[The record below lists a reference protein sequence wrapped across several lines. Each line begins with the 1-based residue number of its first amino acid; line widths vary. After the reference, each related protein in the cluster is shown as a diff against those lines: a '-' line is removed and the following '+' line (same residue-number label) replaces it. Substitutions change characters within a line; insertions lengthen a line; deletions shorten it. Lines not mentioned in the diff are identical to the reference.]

1 MNKKYIINFMK
12 YRFIYYEN
20 IKLIKYKYNWLWIL
34 KKYLSVYKL
43 NEKIVLIKYEKN
55 KLLNNKNNII

>member
-1 MNKKYIINFMK
+1 M
-12 YRFIYYEN
+12 
-20 IKLIKYKYNWLWIL
+20 L
-34 KKYLSVYKL
+34 KKYLLIYKL